1 MPGFAELVAKV
12 MQLPV
17 RLASP
22 GHKEGNGSEDLI
34 GVEDST
40 AIGVIIETVR
50 RRRLSGPCGGRTSRR
65 LYGRFQAD
73 DLRRLF
79 RLAEKINPSRQP
91 TRVRNCG

>member
-22 GHKEGNGSEDLI
+22 GHKEGNGSDDLI

-50 RRRLSGPCGGRTSRR
+50 RRRLSGKACAADGHLGGFMAGFKRMIFGDFS
-65 LYGRFQAD
+65 G
-73 DLRRLF
+73 
-79 RLAEKINPSRQP
+79 
-91 TRVRNCG
+91 

>member
-17 RLASP
+17 RVAAP

-50 RRRLSGPCGGRTSRR
+50 RRRLSGKARAADGHLGGFMAGFKRMIFGDFS
-65 LYGRFQAD
+65 G
-73 DLRRLF
+73 
-79 RLAEKINPSRQP
+79 
-91 TRVRNCG
+91 